1 MERHETPTGD
11 KLGHDARKQ
20 ELLREGAF
28 YRSGVALA
36 KAQLKHAAR
45 PEVLFH
51 SAVDHATFALRSRA
65 DALLRPTGV
74 NVATL
79 APYALSILSFIRSR
93 KLGKPA
99 MGVGLVLGAL
109 GWYVQHKRTQQQ
121 QQLTY

>member
-1 MERHETPTGD
+1 MEKQETHSGHRHGHGD
-11 KLGHDARKQ
+11 HDARKQ

-51 SAVDHATFALRSRA
+51 SAVDHATFALRTRA

-79 APYALSILSFIRSR
+79 APYALGILSFIRR
-93 KLGKPA
+93 RNLGKPA
-99 MGVGLVLGAL
+99 LGVGLALGAL
-109 GWYVQHKRTQQQ
+109 GWYVQRKRM